1 MNKEDLVMGHV
12 ITFLNMKGGVGKTTL
27 CKEIG
32 YYLASRGDRVLLIDV
47 DPQANLTQSIFKKY
61 KYKHTYER
69 ENEENSSFKVCTS
82 SINMVFNHS
91 YIEKTDKENVILNLS
106 ENLSIIPGDLNTVF
120 LERTLG
126 GSDKE
131 QALKNFIEDFDLN
144 NDFKYILLDCPPTYS
159 FYTTAALLASDFY
172 VSPIYP
178 DSYSVLG
185 IDLLFK
191 AIEKLKSVHRERFK
205 YRPISQIGVI
215 FSNIARTPS
224 TGVQN
229 FIDEILASD
238 ELQEK
243 EVYFFTNAFVKNPH
257 IPKDVGYFIVDGEST
272 NSKMNIEII
281 VEEFEERIVQL
292 CRQNT
297 VNQA

>member
-1 MNKEDLVMGHV
+1 MGHV

-32 YYLASRGDRVLLIDV
+32 YYLASRGDKVLLIDV

-61 KYKHTYER
+61 RYKHTYER
-69 ENEENSSFKVCTS
+69 ENEENRNFKVCTS

-106 ENLSIIPGDLNTVF
+106 DNLSIIPGDLNTVF

-131 QALKNFIEDFDLN
+131 QALKNFIEDFNLTD
-144 NDFKYILLDCPPTYS
+144 DFKYILLDCPPTYS

-185 IDLLFK
+185 LDLLFK

-205 YRPISQIGVI
+205 YRPIAQIGVI
-215 FSNIARTPS
+215 FSNIARTP
-224 TGVQN
+224 TIGVQN
-229 FIDEILASD
+229 FIDEILTSD
-238 ELQEK
+238 ELREK
-243 EVYFFTNAFVKNPH
+243 EIYFFSNPFIKNPH
-257 IPKDVGYFIVDGEST
+257 IPKDVGYFIVDGENSM
-272 NSKMNIEII
+272 SKMNIEII
-281 VEEFEERIVQL
+281 VEEFDERIEQL
-292 CRQNT
+292 CPQDT
-297 VNQA
+297 SNQI

>member
-1 MNKEDLVMGHV
+1 MGHV

-32 YYLASRGDRVLLIDV
+32 YYLASRGERVLLIDV

-69 ENEENSSFKVCTS
+69 ESEENKNFQVCTS
-82 SINMVFNHS
+82 SINMVFNQS
-91 YIEKTDKENVILNLS
+91 YIEKAGKENVILDLS
-106 ENLSIIPGDLNTVF
+106 EKLSIIPGDLNTVF

-126 GSDKE
+126 GSEQE
-131 QALKNFIEDFDLN
+131 QALKNFIEDFNLTD
-144 NDFKYILLDCPPTYS
+144 DFKYILLDCPPTYS

-185 IDLLFK
+185 LDLLFK
-191 AIEKLKSVHRERFK
+191 AIDKLKSVHRDRFR

-215 FSNIARTPS
+215 FSNMARKPTP
-224 TGVQN
+224 GVQN
-229 FIDEILASD
+229 FMSD
-238 ELQEK
+238 IFTSKELKEK
-243 EVYFFTNAFVKNPH
+243 GIYFFENHFVKNSH
-257 IPKDVGYFIVDGEST
+257 IPKDVGYFIVDGENSI
-272 NSKMNIEII
+272 SKMNIQVI
-281 VEEFEERIVQL
+281 VEEFDERIMKL
-292 CRQNT
+292 CPQDT
-297 VNQA
+297 VNPA

>member
-1 MNKEDLVMGHV
+1 MGNV

-69 ENEENSSFKVCTS
+69 ENEENRNFKVCTS

-91 YIEKTDKENVILNLS
+91 YIEKTVKENVILNLS
-106 ENLSIIPGDLNTVF
+106 DNLSIIPGDLNTIF

-131 QALKNFIEDFDLN
+131 QALKNFIEDFKLTD
-144 NDFKYILLDCPPTYS
+144 DFKYILLDCPPTYS

-185 IDLLFK
+185 LDLLFK

-205 YRPISQIGVI
+205 YRPIFQVGVI
-215 FSNIARTPS
+215 FSNIAKTPT

-229 FIDEILASD
+229 FIDEILTSN
-238 ELQEK
+238 ELKEK
-243 EVYFFTNAFVKNPH
+243 EIYFFTNAFVKNPQ
-257 IPKDVGYFIVDGEST
+257 IPKDVGYFIVDGE
-272 NSKMNIEII
+272 NNHSKMNIEVI
-281 VEEFEERIVQL
+281 VEEFDERITQL
-292 CRQNT
+292 CPQNT
-297 VNQA
+297 LNQI

>member
-1 MNKEDLVMGHV
+1 MGHV

-32 YYLASRGDRVLLIDV
+32 YYLASRGDRVLMIDV

-61 KYKHTYER
+61 KYKHTYEH
-69 ENEENSSFKVCTS
+69 ENEENRNFKVCTS

-91 YIEKTDKENVILNLS
+91 YVEKADKENVILNLS

-131 QALKNFIEDFDLN
+131 QALKNFIEDFNLN
-144 NDFKYILLDCPPTYS
+144 NDYQYILLDCPPTYS

-178 DSYSVLG
+178 DSYSILG

-215 FSNIARTPS
+215 FSNIARTPPQ
-224 TGVQN
+224 GVQN
-229 FIDEILASD
+229 FINEILTSD
-238 ELQEK
+238 QLKEK
-243 EVYFFTNAFVKNPH
+243 DIYFFTNPFVKNPQ
-257 IPKDVGYFIVDGEST
+257 IPKDVGYFIVDGESA
-272 NSKMNIEII
+272 NSKMNIETI
-281 VEEFEERIVQL
+281 VEEFEERIVKL
-292 CRQNT
+292 CPQNT
-297 VNQA
+297 VKQY

>member
-1 MNKEDLVMGHV
+1 
-12 ITFLNMKGGVGKTTL
+12 MKGGVGKTTL

-69 ENEENSSFKVCTS
+69 ENEENRNFKFCTS

-91 YIEKTDKENVILNLS
+91 YIEKTPKENVILKLS
-106 ENLSIIPGDLNTVF
+106 DNLSIIPGDLNTIF

-126 GSDKE
+126 GSEKE
-131 QALKNFIEDFDLN
+131 QALKNFIEDFNLTD
-144 NDFKYILLDCPPTYS
+144 DFKYILLDCPPTYS

-172 VSPIYP
+172 LSPIYP

-185 IDLLFK
+185 LDLLFK

-205 YRPISQIGVI
+205 YRPIFQIGVI
-215 FSNIARTPS
+215 FSNIARRPS

-229 FIDEILASD
+229 FIDEILTSD
-238 ELQEK
+238 ELKQK
-243 EVYFFTNAFVKNPH
+243 EIYFFTNAFVKNPH
-257 IPKDVGYFIVDGEST
+257 IPKDVGYFIVDGE
-272 NSKMNIEII
+272 NNQSKMNMQVI
-281 VEEFEERIVQL
+281 VEEFDERIIQL
-292 CRQNT
+292 CPQDS
-297 VNQA
+297 VNQI

>member
-1 MNKEDLVMGHV
+1 MGYV

-61 KYKHTYER
+61 RFKHTYER
-69 ENEENSSFKVCTS
+69 ENEENRNFKVCTS

-91 YIEKTDKENVILNLS
+91 YIEKADKENVILNLS
-106 ENLSIIPGDLNTVF
+106 DNLSIIPGDLNTVF

-131 QALKNFIEDFDLN
+131 QALKNFIEDYNLTD
-144 NDFKYILLDCPPTYS
+144 DFKYIFLDCPPTYS

-185 IDLLFK
+185 LDLLFK

-229 FIDEILASD
+229 FIDEILTSE
-238 ELQEK
+238 ELKGK
-243 EVYFFTNAFVKNPH
+243 EIFFFTNYFVKNTQ
-257 IPKDVGYFIVDGEST
+257 IPKDVGYFIVDGESS
-272 NSKMNIEII
+272 NSKMNIEVI
-281 VEEFEERIVQL
+281 VEEFDERIIKL
-292 CRQNT
+292 CLQNT
-297 VNQA
+297 ANQV

>member
-1 MNKEDLVMGHV
+1 MGHV

-32 YYLASRGDRVLLIDV
+32 YYLASRGERVLLIDV

-69 ENEENSSFKVCTS
+69 ESEENRNFQVCTS
-82 SINMVFNHS
+82 SINMVFNQS
-91 YIEKTDKENVILNLS
+91 YIEKTEKGNVILDLS
-106 ENLSIIPGDLNTVF
+106 DKLSIIPGDLNTVF

-126 GSDKE
+126 GSEQE
-131 QALKNFIEDFDLN
+131 QALKNFIEDFNLTS
-144 NDFKYILLDCPPTYS
+144 DFKYILLDCPPTYS

-185 IDLLFK
+185 LDLLFK
-191 AIEKLKSVHRERFK
+191 AIDKLKSVHRERFR

-215 FSNIARTPS
+215 FSNMARKPT

-229 FIDEILASD
+229 FMNDILTSE
-238 ELQEK
+238 ELGEK
-243 EVYFFTNAFVKNPH
+243 GIYFFENQFVRNPH
-257 IPKDVGYFIVDGEST
+257 IPKDVGYFIVDGENYS
-272 NSKMNIEII
+272 SKMNMQLI
-281 VEEFEERIVQL
+281 VEEFDERIMKL
-292 CRQNT
+292 CPQDT
-297 VNQA
+297 ANQV

>member
-1 MNKEDLVMGHV
+1 MGHV

-69 ENEENSSFKVCTS
+69 ENEGNKNFRVCTS

-91 YIEKTDKENVILNLS
+91 YIEKSTKENAILDLS
-106 ENLSIIPGDLNTVF
+106 DNLSIIPGDLNTIF

-126 GSDKE
+126 GSEKE
-131 QALKNFIEDFDLN
+131 QALKNFIEDFNLSG
-144 NDFKYILLDCPPTYS
+144 DFKYILLDCPPTYS

-172 VSPIYP
+172 ISPIYP

-185 IDLLFK
+185 LDLLFK
-191 AIEKLKSVHRERFK
+191 AIEKLKSVHRDRFK
-205 YRPISQIGVI
+205 YRPINQIGVI
-215 FSNIARTPS
+215 FSNIAKTPA

-229 FIDEILASD
+229 FIDEILTSE
-238 ELQEK
+238 ELKEK
-243 EVYFFTNAFVKNPH
+243 EIFFFSNPFLRNPQ
-257 IPKDVGYFIVDGEST
+257 IPKDAGYFIVDGGST

-281 VEEFEERIVQL
+281 VEEFDERITQL
-292 CRQNT
+292 CPQDT
-297 VNQA
+297 VNPV

>member
-1 MNKEDLVMGHV
+1 MGHV

-69 ENEENSSFKVCTS
+69 QSDENKNFQVCTA

-91 YIEKTDKENVILNLS
+91 YIEKTAKENAILDLS
-106 ENLSIIPGDLNTVF
+106 EKLSIIPGDLNTVF

-131 QALKNFIEDFDLN
+131 QALKNFIEDFNLTE
-144 NDFKYILLDCPPTYS
+144 DFKYILLDCPPTYS

-172 VSPIYP
+172 VSPIHP

-185 IDLLFK
+185 LDLLFK

-229 FIDEILASD
+229 FIDEILTSD
-238 ELQEK
+238 ELKEK
-243 EVYFFTNAFVKNPH
+243 EIYFFVNHFVKNPH
-257 IPKDVGYFIVDGEST
+257 IPKDAGYFIVDGDNGTSR
-272 NSKMNIEII
+272 MNIEVI

-292 CRQNT
+292 CPQDT
-297 VNQA
+297 VNQI

>member
-1 MNKEDLVMGHV
+1 MGHV

-69 ENEENSSFKVCTS
+69 QSDENKDFQVCKA

-91 YIEKTDKENVILNLS
+91 YIEKTEKENAILDLS
-106 ENLSIIPGDLNTVF
+106 EKLSIIPGDLNTVF

-131 QALKNFIEDFDLN
+131 QALKNFIEDFNLTK
-144 NDFKYILLDCPPTYS
+144 DFKYILLDCPPTYS

-185 IDLLFK
+185 LDLLFE
-191 AIEKLKSVHRERFK
+191 AIEKLKSVHRDRFK

-229 FIDEILASD
+229 FIGEILTSE
-238 ELQEK
+238 ELREK
-243 EVYFFTNAFVKNPH
+243 EMYFFTNRFVKNPQ
-257 IPKDVGYFIVDGEST
+257 IPKDAGYFIVDGENSI
-272 NSKMNIEII
+272 SKMNIEVI

-292 CRQNT
+292 CPQDT
-297 VNQA
+297 VNQI